1 MGLDMVIYSKKVVAN
16 KVIDEA
22 KWLTSTTYVEE
33 GLGYWRKF
41 NALHGFIVLSF
52 ADGEDDCNPV
62 WLREENIEE
71 IISTLK
77 AIKEDNSK
85 AMELMP
91 PYHGFFFGSYEID
104 EWYLK
109 NIEMSIPI
117 FENAL
122 SRCKEEDIFYEASW

>member
-1 MGLDMVIYSKKVVAN
+1 MGLDMYIHSKKVLET
-16 KVIDEA
+16 KVIDEV

-41 NALHGFIVLSF
+41 NALHGFIISNF
-52 ADGEDDCNPV
+52 AEGEDDCNPI
-62 WLREENIEE
+62 WLREENIVE
-71 IISTLK
+71 IISTLT

-91 PYHGFFFGSYEID
+91 PYPGFFFGSYEVD
-104 EWYLK
+104 ALYF
-109 NIEMSIPI
+109 NRIEGSIPI

-122 SRCKEEDIFYEASW
+122 SRCKEENIYYQASW